1 MKKKERIEHHF
12 GNSTPAEKIV
22 FCFPRRLLFL
32 RLYGREIELL
42 FFLPFR
48 FPSTPANHL
57 HTHTLPPKIHENKK
71 QTRRTNETNKERN
84 FQEQYYRPIY
94 ALEQENSSPRAGPNL
109 INGGKYCNGK
119 TNFIGHHGA
128 LNHSTEVVGG
138 MEQKAFLCSFFARLA
153 GFAKRKKE
161 KKCSATRVIF
171 KLLSVKLIRQIYTSL
186 V

>member
-1 MKKKERIEHHF
+1 MEGKS
-12 GNSTPAEKIV
+12 NS
-22 FCFPRRLLFL
+22 
-32 RLYGREIELL
+32 
-42 FFLPFR
+42 FFFPFR